1 MKIRVAGFIK
11 TSAGDGPGYSQRPVF
26 TGLPTVIAGRHNSKY
41 NHPGG
46 GTLCELD
53 CVIAFLL
60 EHCKNRKLTISGG
73 DPLEQYSVVLKLTTE
88 LKNRGFDI
96 CLYTGAERSDV
107 PQILIDNLHY
117 LKTGPFKQECRTFN
131 KPFVGSSNQQFE
143 EIRGGA

>member
-11 TSAGDGPGYSQRPVF
+11 TSAGDGPGIRSVLFLQGCHRNCP
-26 TGLPTVIAGRHNSKY
+26 GCHNSKY

-53 CVIAFLL
+53 CIIAFLL

-96 CLYTGAERSDV
+96 CLYTGAERSD
-107 PQILIDNLHY
+107 
-117 LKTGPFKQECRTFN
+117 
-131 KPFVGSSNQQFE
+131 E
-143 EIRGGA
+143 E

>member
-1 MKIRVAGFIK
+1 MKIRVAGFMK
-11 TSAGDGPGYSQRPVF
+11 TSAGDGPGIRSVLFLQGCHRNCPGF
-26 TGLPTVIAGRHNSKY
+26 HNSKY
-41 NHPGG
+41 NNPDG

-88 LKNRGFDI
+88 LKSLGFDI